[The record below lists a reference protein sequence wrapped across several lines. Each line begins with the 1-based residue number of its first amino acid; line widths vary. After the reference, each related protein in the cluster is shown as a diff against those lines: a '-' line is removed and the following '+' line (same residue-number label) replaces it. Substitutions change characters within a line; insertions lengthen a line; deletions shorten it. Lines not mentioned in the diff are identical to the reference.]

1 MKGYSY
7 PAKEFGTFGD
17 EDGEENMTEIMCML
31 ANDHRNMTKILDAL
45 QRQISSLDH
54 ASSPNHHLIRSILE
68 YILDYPTQV
77 HHPVEDLVYGEMKIR
92 NPAIARTLDGIE
104 QEHADLEKQTRR
116 FAVAVD
122 RVLKGEKL
130 PRQELARIG
139 RDLTDRLQR
148 HLATEETTLFPAAR
162 SSLMS
167 SDWADIA
174 LVLGAPDD
182 PLFGPRLRDFYRRLH
197 KEIMASETA
206 WADQPG
212 HPVHDVPVVTP
223 PLA

>member
-45 QRQISSLDH
+45 QRQINSLDH
-54 ASSPNHHLIRSILE
+54 AGSPNHHLIRSILE

-77 HHPVEDLVYGEMKIR
+77 HHPVEDLVYGELKIR

-104 QEHADLEKQTRR
+104 QEHADLEKQTRQ
-116 FAVAVD
+116 FAQAID
-122 RVLKGEKL
+122 RALQGEDL
-130 PRQELARIG
+130 PLHRLVQMG
-139 RDLTDRLQR
+139 QDLIDHLHR
-148 HLATEETTLFPAAR
+148 HMRAEETTLFPAAR
-162 SSLMS
+162 SSLTS
-167 SDWADIA
+167 TDWANIA

-182 PLFGPRLRDFYRRLH
+182 PLFGPRLREFYRCLQQ
-197 KEIMASETA
+197 EIMASEA
-206 WADQPG
+206 A
-212 HPVHDVPVVTP
+212 
-223 PLA
+223 

>member
-45 QRQISSLDH
+45 QRQINSLDH
-54 ASSPNHHLIRSILE
+54 AGSPNHHLVRSILE

-77 HHPVEDLVYGEMKIR
+77 HHPVEDLVYGELKIR

-104 QEHADLEKQTRR
+104 QEHADLEKQTRQ
-116 FAVAVD
+116 FAQAID
-122 RVLKGEKL
+122 RALQGEEL
-130 PRQELARIG
+130 SRQWLAHMG
-139 RDLTDRLQR
+139 QDLIDRLHR
-148 HLATEETTLFPAAR
+148 HMRAEETTLFPAAR
-162 SSLMS
+162 SSLTS
-167 SDWADIA
+167 TDWANIA

-182 PLFGPRLRDFYRRLH
+182 PLFGPRLREFYRCLQQ
-197 KEIMASETA
+197 EIMASEA
-206 WADQPG
+206 A
-212 HPVHDVPVVTP
+212 
-223 PLA
+223 